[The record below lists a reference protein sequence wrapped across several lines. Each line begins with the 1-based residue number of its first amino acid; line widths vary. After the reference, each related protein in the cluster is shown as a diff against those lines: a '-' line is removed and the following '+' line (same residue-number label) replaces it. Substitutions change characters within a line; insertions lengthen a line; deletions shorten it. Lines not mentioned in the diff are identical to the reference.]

1 MRAHLDNAEAVFNYL
16 SIQPL
21 VSKIYYPGDPNN
33 PDYEVAKKQ
42 MHGFGAMISFE
53 LQDGLDPKQFVEQLH
68 VITLAESL
76 GALESLIEIPAL
88 MTHGSIPRDIRL
100 KNGIKDEL
108 IRLSVGVEDQK
119 DLLADL
125 ESGFNELKRSEKNI
139 SDSKV
144 HSQA

>member
-1 MRAHLDNAEAVFNYL
+1 M
-16 SIQPL
+16 
-21 VSKIYYPGDPNN
+21 
-33 PDYEVAKKQ
+33 
-42 MHGFGAMISFE
+42 
-53 LQDGLDPKQFVEQLH
+53 
-68 VITLAESL
+68 
-76 GALESLIEIPAL
+76 
-88 MTHGSIPRDIRL
+88 

-125 ESGFNELKRSEKNI
+125 ERGFNELKRSEKNV